1 MSCIKNPI
9 QIYLLYVVR
18 KGESK
23 MQNFFEVFGVNVS
36 FSIVHQHPLCALN
49 FPLPVFVNKD
59 LIFSDL
65 KNSRLIALSEEP
77 PSAITIS

>member
-1 MSCIKNPI
+1 MSQSIELAPGEFLQNPI

-49 FPLPVFVNKD
+49 FPLPLYVQGV
-59 LIFSDL
+59 L
-65 KNSRLIALSEEP
+65 KFLQIVH
-77 PSAITIS
+77 